1 MPSWLTAADV
11 LPLAGYTAN
20 VANGDRALDYAEA
33 LIEAVTDV
41 NWGGEVAFTSR
52 IRLPAR
58 TFRLPLPID
67 QTGDETTLTLTPTI
81 ASYYGT
87 SYSIEISDGGLA
99 LLDGDEQE
107 QPWDAITWKI
117 AGQRG
122 ITTIPEDVQKAASL
136 LAAHFLSLSDPERSR
151 YAGASL
157 GDFAGTM
164 RLHALPVPEAAQLL
178 RRYRREVQASL

>member
-1 MPSWLTAADV
+1 MPAWLTASDV
-11 LPLAGYTAN
+11 LPLAGYAAN
-20 VANGDRALDYAEA
+20 VANADRALDYAEA
-33 LIEAVTDV
+33 LIEAVTDA
-41 NWGGEVAFTSR
+41 NWGGDVAFTSR

-67 QTGDETTLTLTPTI
+67 QTGNEGTLTLTPSL

-117 AGQRG
+117 EVQRG
-122 ITTIPEDVQKAASL
+122 ITTIPEDVNKAASL
-136 LAAHFLSLSDPERSR
+136 LAAHFLGLSDPERSR
-151 YAGASL
+151 YTGASL

-164 RLHALPVPEAAQLL
+164 RLHSLPVPEAAQLL
-178 RRYRREVQASL
+178 RRYRREVRASL

>member
-11 LPLAGYTAN
+11 LPLAGYAAGVT
-20 VANGDRALDYAEA
+20 NGDRALDYAEA
-33 LIEAVTDV
+33 LIEAVTDI

-52 IRLPAR
+52 IRLPAK
-58 TFRLPLPID
+58 TFRLPLPVD

-81 ASYYGT
+81 ASYYGS

-107 QPWDAITWKI
+107 QPWDAITWKV

-122 ITTIPEDVQKAASL
+122 ITTIPENVNKAASL
-136 LAAHFLSLSDPERSR
+136 LAAHFLGLSDPERSR
-151 YAGASL
+151 YVGASL

-164 RLHALPVPEAAQLL
+164 RLTELPVPEAAQLL
-178 RRYRREVQASL
+178 RRYRREVRASL